1 MSRFP
6 ESAVFYRRL
15 DREYTTLVRGEGVF
29 LFDSSG
35 KRYLDGSGGA
45 VVVNVGHGRPEV
57 AEAIGQQ
64 ARTVAYAHG
73 TQFTTEALEQACAE
87 LANHL
92 PPGLS
97 KVYLVSGGSEATET
111 AIKLARQYQLACGRP
126 TRYQVVGR
134 WPSYHG
140 STIAALS
147 ASGRASLRRP
157 YQPLLLDFPHVP
169 APYCYRCPLGQ
180 TYPECGVQCAQ
191 ALETLL
197 KLEGPDSVAA
207 FIAEPI
213 IGASA
218 GAAAPP
224 PEYFPILRDICDRYH
239 VLLIADEVMTG
250 FGRTGRFFAVQH
262 FGVVPDIMILG
273 KGLTG
278 GYAPAGAV
286 AVRGEIA
293 QALRDRFGNFTHG
306 FTFSHNPIVAA
317 ACREVLAILGRE
329 ELVAR
334 AAARGNSLLQKL
346 RTLERFP
353 LVGDIRGLGL
363 LAGIEFVADRETK
376 KPYPRSRRLV
386 EEIVDRAF
394 ERGLILYPSTGCA
407 DGVDGDLVIVA
418 PPFIIEESEIDLLVE
433 LLAAT
438 LSEVKP

>member
-15 DREYTTLVRGEGVF
+15 DREYITLVRGEGVF
-29 LFDSSG
+29 LFDSTG

-45 VVVNVGHGRPEV
+45 VVVNVGHGRREV

-73 TQFTTEALEQACAE
+73 TQFTTAALEEACAE
-87 LANHL
+87 LVNHL
-92 PPGLS
+92 PQGVS

-111 AIKLARQYQLACGRP
+111 AIKLARQYHLACGRP

-140 STIAALS
+140 NTIAALS

-224 PEYFPILRDICDRYH
+224 PEYFPIVRDICDRYQ

-250 FGRTGRFFAVQH
+250 FGRTGRFFAIQH

-286 AVRGEIA
+286 AVRSEIA
-293 QALRDRFGNFTHG
+293 QALRERFGNFTHG

-334 AAARGNSLLQKL
+334 AVARGNSLLKKL
-346 RTLERFP
+346 RSLERFP
-353 LVGDIRGLGL
+353 VVGDIRGLGL
-363 LAGIEFVADRETK
+363 LAGIEFVADRESK
-376 KPYPRSRRLV
+376 KPFPRSRRLV

-394 ERGLILYPSTGCA
+394 ARGLILYPSTGCA
-407 DGVDGDLVIVA
+407 DGVDGDLVMVA
-418 PPFIIEESEIDLLVE
+418 PPFIIEEKEIDLLVE

-438 LSEVKP
+438 LSEVAP